1 MDVSETINVKNLL
14 KYLSDSLEG
23 SIKSFI
29 FDQNDF
35 LYVDILLPITY
46 IKVNVSIVDT
56 ADAAYNRAMSI
67 LK

>member
-23 SIKSFI
+23 SIKSFV